1 MEIQVDGKKVLA
13 RLRSAME
20 RQGRLLDDFQ
30 ALAVDTSYHGAE
42 HGDCSLLN
50 RFYGALSKAH
60 QSAFKRWIAAEVA
73 SLYPKDT
80 KPELFWLGHRKEF
93 FVRKNTIFTR
103 GKFVE
108 HLQKAVAAANADN
121 ASDIDKAFGR
131 FFEIDP
137 AKAPNLF
144 DDMKLWKQFHA
155 LMKRA
160 KSDEAEIS
168 PETLAALE
176 AAASTF
182 EAKVPAHVI
191 AAVAAKA

>member
-13 RLRSAME
+13 RLRSALD
-20 RQGRLLDDFQ
+20 RQSRLLNDFQ

-42 HGDCSLLN
+42 HGDCTLLN
-50 RFYGALSKAH
+50 RFYAALSTAH

-93 FVRKNTIFTR
+93 FVRKNTGEDR
-103 GKFVE
+103 QKFVD
-108 HLQKAVAAANADN
+108 HLKRCVEAANAEN

-137 AKAPNLF
+137 AKAANLF
-144 DDMKLWKQFHA
+144 DDVKLYKQLHT
-155 LMKRA
+155 LLK
-160 KSDEAEIS
+160 KSKGDDAEVSADTI
-168 PETLAALE
+168 AALE
-176 AAASTF
+176 QAVSTF
-182 EAKVPAHVI
+182 DSKVPAHVV
-191 AAVAAKA
+191 AAVAAK